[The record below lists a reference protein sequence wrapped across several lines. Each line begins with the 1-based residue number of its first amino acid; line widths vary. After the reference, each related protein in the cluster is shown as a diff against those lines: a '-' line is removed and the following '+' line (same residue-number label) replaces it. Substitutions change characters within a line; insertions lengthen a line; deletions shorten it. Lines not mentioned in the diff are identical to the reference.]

1 MANLI
6 RGVPVT
12 LYEKKPAG
20 TDEMHAPVFHETPV
34 VVENVLI
41 TPLSSQEV
49 TDTLNLY
56 GKRAEYTLYIP
67 KGDAHHWE
75 DSRVSFF
82 GQDFY
87 TVGFAQQY
95 IESNVP
101 GPWNKTI
108 KAARYG

>member
-12 LYEKKPAG
+12 LYEKTQAG
-20 TDEMHAPVFHETPV
+20 TDEMHAPVFNERPMI
-34 VVENVLI
+34 VENVLI

-56 GKRAEYTLYIP
+56 GKRAEYTLCIP
-67 KGDAHHWE
+67 KGDAHCWE